1 MRQSHQPSFD
11 EIYVREILADVAA
24 RRPITRA
31 QFDGLVRPYLAAG
44 YAREVAEAERQYF
57 HSSPQHAA

>member
-1 MRQSHQPSFD
+1 MHQNVQPSFD
-11 EIYVREILADVAA
+11 EIYVREILADVGA
-24 RRPITRA
+24 RRPVTRA

-57 HSSPQHAA
+57 LRSSQHAA